1 MNVRVV
7 EVMERAAQGMTKP
20 YICRCDDGEVYF
32 VKGAG
37 AGRRSLINELLC
49 GHLAQSFGL
58 PIAPFCIAEVPEEL
72 IEADPNG
79 WLRDLGVGAVF
90 ASRKVLAQELTVAQ
104 MPHIDVER
112 RHDVLMF
119 DWWVR
124 NGDRCLTEHGG
135 NVNLL
140 WQPRAEVLDEDGERI
155 VSGQMTVIDHNLAF
169 EDAFSPEDFCTLHVF
184 SEDLPN
190 LFSDYLRR
198 DTYEARFRKTLQDT
212 WQIACD
218 NVPSTWNFIDPEQV
232 VPTNYPFAHV
242 KAILDSA
249 LTSTFWT
256 LPT

>member
-1 MNVRVV
+1 MSLSIV
-7 EVMERAAQGMTKP
+7 EVMGRAEQGMTQP
-20 YICRCDDGEVYF
+20 YICRCDDDEVYF

-37 AGRRSLINELLC
+37 AGRRSLINEWLC
-49 GHLAQSFGL
+49 GNLAEGFGL
-58 PIAPFCIAEVPEEL
+58 PIAPFCVAEVSVEL
-72 IEADPNG
+72 IEADPSG
-79 WLRDLGVGAVF
+79 WLRDLGVGEVF
-90 ASRKVLAQELTVAQ
+90 ASRKVLAQELTMAQ
-104 MPHIDVER
+104 VSHINAEK

-124 NGDRCLTEHGG
+124 NMDRCLTAHGG

-140 WQPRAEVLDEDGERI
+140 WQPHTDTRNEDGERV

-169 EDAFSPEDFCTLHVF
+169 DDAFSQEKFCDLHVF

-218 NVPSTWNFIDPEQV
+218 NLPPAWNFIDPEQV

-256 LPT
+256 LPS